1 MEISNSGTGRVA
13 IIGASGYGGLQLVK
27 LINEHPFFEIA
38 SLNGERSVGKS
49 WNDMNPFIKLP
60 IDKEITNSTVEGLDN
75 IADYAILSLPNGLA
89 SQLTPSLLE
98 KGIKVLD
105 LSADYRF
112 KSLDK
117 WKEIYSLEASKYPRI
132 DYDLCKEAIYGFSEE
147 FSSDISKSRLIA
159 CPGCYPTSALSVLI
173 PFLKQ
178 GLVESDGI
186 IIDAKSG
193 TSGGGRNPNEQLL
206 LSECSESIKPY
217 GVMGHRHT
225 AEIESI
231 ASNFAGHEVNLQFTP
246 HLVPM
251 VRGILTTVYARL
263 RDPGLTAD
271 DCRIVMEAFY
281 KDQPF
286 IDILP
291 VGTYPA
297 TKWVKNTNKIM
308 ISIEVD
314 KRNGRIVLMSV
325 IDNLLKG
332 QAGQAIQNLN
342 IMHGLEPDMGL
353 PKITFYP

>member
-1 MEISNSGTGRVA
+1 MAINKSESVRVA

-27 LINEHPFFEIA
+27 LINDHPHFEIA
-38 SLNGERSVGKS
+38 SLCGERSAGKS
-49 WNDMNPFIKLP
+49 WNDINPFIKIP
-60 IDKEITNSTVEGLDN
+60 VDKKISSSNVDEIQLAS
-75 IADYAILSLPNGLA
+75 DYAILSLPNGLS
-89 SQLTPSLLE
+89 SQLTPLLLE

-117 WKEIYSLEASKYPRI
+117 WKEVYANEASKYPRF
-132 DYDLCKEAIYGFSEE
+132 DYELCEEAIYGFSEE
-147 FSSDISKSRLIA
+147 FSNEISKSRLIA
-159 CPGCYPTSALSVLI
+159 CPGCYPTSCLSVLI

-178 GLVESDGI
+178 GLIESDGI

-217 GVMGHRHT
+217 RVTDHRHT

-231 ASNFAGHEVNLQFTP
+231 ASQFVGHEVNLQFTP

-263 RDPGLTAD
+263 KDPGLTAE
-271 DCRIVMEAFY
+271 DCKIVIEAFY

-286 IDILP
+286 IEILP
-291 VGTYPA
+291 VGIYPA

-342 IMHGLEPDMGL
+342 IMNGLESDIGL
-353 PKITFYP
+353 PKMTFYP